1 MKKILALLF
10 ILLINLVLVNSV
22 QALPV
27 VIAIDA
33 GHGGK
38 DSGAVGKKGL
48 YEKTVTLS
56 IAKKLSALLNSDR
69 SFKAVLTRS
78 SDHFISVPQRSEIAR
93 KNRANLLISIH
104 ADSAP
109 DRNANGASIWV
120 LSTKRA
126 DTELGRWIEQHEKQ
140 SELLGGAG
148 DVLGDDN
155 NPHLSQAILDLQFSY
170 SQRVGYEL
178 ANDVI
183 KEMSTVIQMH
193 KRKPEHASLGVLRS
207 PDIPSILIEVGF
219 ISNANEERL
228 LGSNAHQDKIAHA
241 IYLGIKNYVKKHP
254 KFGERH

>member
-1 MKKILALLF
+1 MKKLITFLLLF
-10 ILLINLVLVNSV
+10 MLCG
-22 QALPV
+22 AAYGK
-27 VIAIDA
+27 VIIAVDA

-38 DSGAVGKKGL
+38 DSGAVGKNNL

-56 IAKKLSALLNSDR
+56 IAKKLSALLNQDAN
-69 SFKAVLTRS
+69 FKGVLTRS
-78 SDHFISVPQRSEIAR
+78 SDNFISVFQRSEIAR
-93 KNRANLLISIH
+93 KNKANLLISIH
-104 ADSAP
+104 ADAAPNRSA
-109 DRNANGASIWV
+109 DGASVWV

-148 DVLGDDN
+148 DALSDDN

-178 ANDVI
+178 ATQVL
-183 KEMSTVIQMH
+183 KEMASTAINLH

-219 ISNANEERL
+219 ISNVEEEAL
-228 LGSNAHQDKIAHA
+228 LASNAHQDKIAKA
-241 IYLGIKNYVKKHP
+241 IYLGIKNYVKKNPH
-254 KFGERH
+254 FGEQH